1 MDEKWHLHDIMI
13 IVIGSCIVVEKE
25 LLWLSC
31 TRMWLFIRW
40 LSYLAIH
47 VSCPIAF
54 MGVEIQWV
62 ANGHCNSKIE
72 LQA

>member
-1 MDEKWHLHDIMI
+1 MDEKWHQHDFII

-25 LLWLSC
+25 LLWLNC
-31 TRMWLFIRW
+31 TRIWLYLRW
-40 LSYLAIH
+40 LSYLVVH

-62 ANGHCNSKIE
+62 ANGHCNSKTKW
-72 LQA
+72 QV

>member
-1 MDEKWHLHDIMI
+1 
-13 IVIGSCIVVEKE
+13 
-25 LLWLSC
+25 
-31 TRMWLFIRW
+31 MWLYIRW
-40 LSYLAIH
+40 LSYIAIH

-62 ANGHCNSKIE
+62 VNGHCNSKTE